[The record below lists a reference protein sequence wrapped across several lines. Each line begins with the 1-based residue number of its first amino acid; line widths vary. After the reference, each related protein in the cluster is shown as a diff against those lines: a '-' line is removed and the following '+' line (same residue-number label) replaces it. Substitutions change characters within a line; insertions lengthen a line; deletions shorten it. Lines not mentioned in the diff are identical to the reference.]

1 VDVRKFGIL
10 AAIAAA
16 IAAYFILDLGRFL
29 TLEHLQ
35 ASLDRIRDAYAARPG
50 LVIAAFFLFYVAVTA
65 ASLPGAAI
73 MTVAAGAVFGL
84 VVGTIVVSFASTAG
98 ATLAFLA
105 SRFLLRDLVQRRLQR
120 QMKVID
126 AGMRHDGA
134 LYLFSLRLV
143 PAIPFFAI
151 NLAMGLTGLRTWTF
165 AWVSQLGML
174 PGTIVYV
181 NAGAQIA
188 QIESLRGLLS
198 PPLIAAF
205 LLLALFPW
213 IARALLRLVRRRSA
227 FRGWIRPRGFD
238 RNQIVIGAGS
248 AGLVTAYIGAAVK
261 ARVTLIEHARMGG
274 DCLNTGCVPSKAL
287 IKSARVAHQ
296 AANLG
301 RFGIRGAE
309 PRVEF
314 ADVMARVHRVIEQIA
329 PHDSVERYRDL
340 GVDCRIG
347 HARLVSPWEVEIE
360 ADGRSERLTARSI
373 VIATGARPLVPP
385 LPGLEQL
392 ERSDQLTSETIWDL
406 RELPARLLVLG
417 GGPIGCELAQAF
429 VRLGSLVTQIE
440 KADRL
445 LSRDEPEASA
455 LVAASLRE
463 DGVKLHLATRAER
476 FAREG
481 NANVLYARAQGVE
494 IRIEFDKVLLA
505 LGRRANTEDLG
516 LEQLGIDIRD
526 DGTVLT
532 NEYLQTRFPNIYACG
547 DVAGPFQ
554 FTHTASH
561 QAWYAAVNGLFGA
574 LRMYKADYRVIPWT
588 TFTDPEVAHV
598 GLTEAQA
605 GEQDIASD
613 VTLVRLDRID
623 RAIADGTERGF
634 VKVITARGSD
644 RVLGVTI
651 VGADAGNLIAEWVL
665 AMKHGIGLNKI
676 LGTIH
681 VYPTLAEVSKAAAGD
696 WRRAHAPERLL
707 TWVGRF
713 HAWMAGAPASRH

>member
-1 VDVRKFGIL
+1 
-10 AAIAAA
+10 
-16 IAAYFILDLGRFL
+16 
-29 TLEHLQ
+29 
-35 ASLDRIRDAYAARPG
+35 
-50 LVIAAFFLFYVAVTA
+50 
-65 ASLPGAAI
+65 
-73 MTVAAGAVFGL
+73 
-84 VVGTIVVSFASTAG
+84 
-98 ATLAFLA
+98 
-105 SRFLLRDLVQRRLQR
+105 
-120 QMKVID
+120 
-126 AGMRHDGA
+126 
-134 LYLFSLRLV
+134 
-143 PAIPFFAI
+143 
-151 NLAMGLTGLRTWTF
+151 
-165 AWVSQLGML
+165 
-174 PGTIVYV
+174 
-181 NAGAQIA
+181 
-188 QIESLRGLLS
+188 
-198 PPLIAAF
+198 
-205 LLLALFPW
+205 
-213 IARALLRLVRRRSA
+213 
-227 FRGWIRPRGFD
+227 
-238 RNQIVIGAGS
+238 
-248 AGLVTAYIGAAVK
+248 VTAYIGAAVK